1 MWPILLKKVHPMQ
14 LFTALFGACVRS
26 KISEKCFHVQKPK
39 VVVWRVTGQF
49 SKFT

>member
-26 KISEKCFHVQKPK
+26 KVSEKCFHVQKPK
-39 VVVWRVTGQF
+39 SGSLERDG
-49 SKFT
+49 SI